1 MNTPSLQSNWVD
13 LAILMTLVYFVF
25 GIFRAHFWFVL
36 SDFLGFL
43 FSLAGALRF
52 YPTVAK
58 LLKSNFSLSNSFAN
72 ALGFLAT
79 AVFIEFIFALTV
91 SILVKKIPKRYW
103 KIPGSKLLS
112 VVPALGEGIIF
123 SAFILT
129 LTLALPVSPRVKTD
143 ISNSKIGGFF
153 VQKTSGFETRLSD
166 IFGGVVED
174 TLTYLTVSPGSE
186 ETIPLN
192 VEERGLTIDEK
203 SEVGMFNLVNEERR
217 QRNIGELTWD
227 ENLVPVSRAHAR
239 DMWERRYFSHF
250 SPEGEDVAAR
260 LEDANVNY
268 RLAGENLALAPTLL
282 IAHNGLMNSEGH
294 RENILEPKFRRV
306 GIGVIDNGIYGK
318 MFVQVFTD

>member
-1 MNTPSLQSNWVD
+1 MNIPSLQGNWVD
-13 LAILMTLVYFVF
+13 LVILMTLLYFVF
-25 GIFRAHFWFVL
+25 GIFRSHFWFVL
-36 SDFLGFL
+36 MDFLGFL

-52 YPTVAK
+52 YPTIARFFK
-58 LLKSNFSLSNSFAN
+58 GNFSLSNSFAN

-79 AVFIEFIFALTV
+79 AVLIEFIFAVTV
-91 SILVKKIPKRYW
+91 SILVKKIPKKYW
-103 KIPGSKLLS
+103 RIPGSRLIA
-112 VVPALGEGIIF
+112 VIPALGEGIIF

-129 LTLALPVSPRVKTD
+129 LTLALPVSPRIKSD
-143 ISNSKIGGFF
+143 ISNSRIGGYF

-174 TLTYLTVSPGSE
+174 TLTYLTVRPGSE

-192 VEERGLTIDEK
+192 IEERGLVTDEK

-217 QRNIGELTWD
+217 KVGLDDLSWD
-227 ENLVPVSRAHAR
+227 DRLIRVARDHAK
-239 DMWERRYFSHF
+239 DMWERKYFSHF

-260 LEDANVNY
+260 LEKANINY
-268 RLAGENLALAPTLL
+268 QLAGENLALAPTLL

-294 RENILEPKFRRV
+294 RENILEPKFGSV